1 MAEGAENRAEAE
13 DLWGAVQAALT
24 AWHAAHPDA
33 SFAAMEAA
41 VEEQVSRVRTEL
53 LGERV
58 TAAAEQAGPAHARP
72 VCPDCG
78 TPLQRRGRRART
90 LTARGGGTL
99 RIERPYYTC
108 PACGSGLFPPG

>member
-1 MAEGAENRAEAE
+1 MVAGAADRVA
-13 DLWGAVQAALT
+13 GAGVWSEVEAALT
-24 AWHAAHPDA
+24 AWHAAHREA
-33 SFAAMEAA
+33 SFAEMEAA
-41 VEEQVSRVRTEL
+41 VEEQVSRLRTQL

-58 TAAAEQAGPAHARP
+58 AAVGSEAPASAP
-72 VCPDCG
+72 PACPDCG

-108 PACGSGLFPPG
+108 PACGGGLFPPG